1 MKKFIV
7 VILSLVLVLS
17 LVACGGSD
25 VDQPDETNVPE
36 ESAVT
41 PPSEVIAPAVDLSNV
56 DTEITFGDYAA
67 MEDFQKKLGN
77 FEAENQVVKIDGL
90 CSKLGSTYSIM
101 EDDGNG
107 NRLGVS
113 LIVDGWT
120 DADYPADYTR
130 VQILGVV
137 VTEGWSHSI
146 SVLPENITIIPE
158 N

>member
-1 MKKFIV
+1 MKKCIV
-7 VILSLVLVLS
+7 VILTLVLVLS
-17 LVACGGSD
+17 LVACGGD
-25 VDQPDETNVPE
+25 VEQPDEANVPE
-36 ESAVT
+36 ESTVT
-41 PPSEVIAPAVDLSNV
+41 PPSEVIAPAVDLSKV

-77 FEAENQVVKIDGL
+77 FEAEENVVKIDGI
-90 CSKLGSTYSIM
+90 CEKLGSTYSIM
-101 EDDGNG
+101 EEDDNG
-107 NRLGVS
+107 SRLGVS
-113 LIVDGWT
+113 MVVEGWT

>member
-1 MKKFIV
+1 MKKCIV
-7 VILSLVLVLS
+7 VILTLVLVLS
-17 LVACGGSD
+17 LVACGGD
-25 VDQPDETNVPE
+25 VEQPDEANVPE
-36 ESAVT
+36 ESTVT
-41 PPSEVIAPAVDLSNV
+41 RPSEVIAPAVDLSKV

-77 FEAENQVVKIDGL
+77 FEAEENVVKIDGL

-107 NRLGVS
+107 SRLGVT
-113 LIVDGWT
+113 LVVDGWT

-146 SVLPENITIIPE
+146 SVLPENITVVPE